1 MSDPLDS
8 FNAVVG
14 DLNHA
19 SSRLGVYRE
28 DWGGLPAGVKNAL
41 KVNTIELI
49 DQAITDLGAV
59 KVEIQN
65 L

>member
-1 MSDPLDS
+1 MSDPLES
-8 FNAVVG
+8 FNDVVG
-14 DLNHA
+14 NLNHA
-19 SSRLGVYRE
+19 SNRLGVYRS
-28 DWGGLPAGVKNAL
+28 DWAQLPAGVKTAL
-41 KVNTIELI
+41 KSQTIDLI